1 MENNNNYNNK
11 WSITINIDKNN
22 FKWKNIILIEILIK
36 FHLFKNQFVFIFF
49 INDHLSNNI
58 CICNEEE
65 FFFIIIFILKTMK

>member
-36 FHLFKNQFVFIFF
+36 FHLFKNQFVLTIYFF
-49 INDHLSNNI
+49 H
-58 CICNEEE
+58 
-65 FFFIIIFILKTMK
+65 